1 MRYHAAYSYS
11 RSEHHHF
18 ANDVVYFYMN
28 NREKRV
34 RCGVTRL
41 SFELLEPDL
50 PPTRQGRIQAFKQRR
65 ARIERAAST
74 KFDRGHHCEG
84 NRRRHP
90 PSLLARADGSSTQAE
105 V

>member
-11 RSEHHHF
+11 RSGHHHF

-65 ARIERAAST
+65 AASSALLVPNLIEDTTAKAIDVDIPHRYSPALT
-74 KFDRGHHCEG
+74 R
-84 NRRRHP
+84 
-90 PSLLARADGSSTQAE
+90 
-105 V
+105 